1 MTEEEKD
8 KIAHDMVISLIMFA
22 WTLAHA
28 LSGGHKNEEL
38 EKMIIEESIN
48 ELKHLLQ
55 KKKEIV
61 KNTILGVEV
70 KKLLIEKNFFLFPGV
85 WKKCLR
91 LKRLNPVTG
100 SWKTLF
106 LLFCPLKKRFVLTDY
121 SVSSDAFVISVN
133 YDKSQFEHKINEF
146 VCNIIMEAQKSDL
159 YSYHWKV
166 NGPLCEEIRD
176 PPLSY
181 FDHSEIITFTVV

>member
-55 KKKEIV
+55 KKEIV

-70 KKLLIEKNFFLFPGV
+70 KKLLIKKKFFLFPCV

-106 LLFCPLKKRFVLTDY
+106 LL
-121 SVSSDAFVISVN
+121 
-133 YDKSQFEHKINEF
+133 
-146 VCNIIMEAQKSDL
+146 
-159 YSYHWKV
+159 
-166 NGPLCEEIRD
+166 LC
-176 PPLSY
+176 
-181 FDHSEIITFTVV
+181 T

>member
-55 KKKEIV
+55 KKEIV

-70 KKLLIEKNFFLFPGV
+70 KKLLIKKNFFLFPGV

-106 LLFCPLKKRFVLTDY
+106 LLLCPLKKRFVLTD
-121 SVSSDAFVISVN
+121 
-133 YDKSQFEHKINEF
+133 
-146 VCNIIMEAQKSDL
+146 
-159 YSYHWKV
+159 
-166 NGPLCEEIRD
+166 
-176 PPLSY
+176 
-181 FDHSEIITFTVV
+181 